1 MTHALSSLDLFASNI
16 LAQLDAQSL
25 RRSVTET
32 EPIDAIRVRRN
43 GRELVSFSSNDYL
56 GLSQDIRL
64 KNASIDAIKTY
75 GAGAGASRLVVGN
88 HPLFKEL
95 ERRLAKLKGTE
106 AAIVLGSGYLA
117 NSGIIPTLTGPKDV
131 IFIDELA
138 HACIHAGAQL
148 ARSKVARFRHND
160 TGDLRALLKINRKQH
175 RHALIITDG
184 VFSMDGDVAPI
195 AALQAL
201 AKDYDA
207 WLMTDDAHGVGVL
220 GAGAGSSHT
229 RNILTPLDL
238 QMGTLSKAL
247 GGYGG
252 YLCASQPVI
261 DLILTRCRPFIYST
275 GLPPAVVG
283 SAIEA
288 LRIITEDVELCAR
301 PIKNARLFTSLLN
314 LPDAESPIVPVIIG
328 AAEETLAAAKHLEAS
343 GFLVVP
349 IRPPTVP
356 VGTARL
362 RATFSAHHT
371 EQQISTLAALI
382 KPYTRQGT

>member
-16 LAQLDAQSL
+16 LAQMDAQSL

-56 GLSQDIRL
+56 GLSQDNRL
-64 KNASIDAIKTY
+64 KNASIDAIKIY

-117 NSGIIPTLTGPKDV
+117 NSGIIPTLAGPKDA

-138 HACIHAGAQL
+138 HACIHAGAHL

-160 TGDLRALLKINRKQH
+160 TGDLRTLLETNRKQH

-229 RNILTPLDL
+229 RNILTPVDL

-301 PIKNARLFTSLLN
+301 PVKNARLFTSLLT

-328 AAEETLAAAKHLEAS
+328 EAEETLAAAKHLEAS

-356 VGTARL
+356 VDTARL
-362 RATFSAHHT
+362 RLTFSAHHT
-371 EQQISTLAALI
+371 EQQISTLAALV
-382 KPYTRQGT
+382 KPYTRQRT